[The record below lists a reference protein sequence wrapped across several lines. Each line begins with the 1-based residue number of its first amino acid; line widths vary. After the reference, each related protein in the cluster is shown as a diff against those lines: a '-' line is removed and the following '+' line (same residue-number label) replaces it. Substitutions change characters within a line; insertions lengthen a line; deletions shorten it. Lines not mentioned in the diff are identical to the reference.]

1 MYFKPVDIRG
11 LTFRRGL
18 FGFRKADVKDFIR
31 HVLEDYDVFLEME
44 KQLADTRQELDQ
56 KQELILQQNEKIAQL
71 TIRLGQLSSELTGLR
86 ELEGEYQDLEKM
98 KQMAQRT
105 ANTVQEEADKLMAM
119 AKQENERAMRQAE
132 AHKMNQLMNIQ
143 IEIDGLVKKQQRLTT
158 QVADKKTELIDLEIQ
173 CEEILAQKQGILEE
187 TQLLKEN
194 YLSLRGS
201 LNNQKTDS
209 TEEAPSIAE
218 EQANSVMGL
227 KAKRIG

>member
-209 TEEAPSIAE
+209 TEEASSIAE